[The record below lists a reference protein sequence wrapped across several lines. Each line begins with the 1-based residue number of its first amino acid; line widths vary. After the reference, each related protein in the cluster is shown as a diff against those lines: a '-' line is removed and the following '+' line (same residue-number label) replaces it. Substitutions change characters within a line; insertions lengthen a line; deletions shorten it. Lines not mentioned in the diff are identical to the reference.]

1 MDKKKKNRDFNS
13 EDSELNFGEIF
24 TTQTRIVL
32 YWRRTAIRVNTF
44 FS

>member
-13 EDSELNFGEIF
+13 ENSVIHFEEMF

-32 YWRRTAIRVNTF
+32 YWKHTAMSVHIFV
-44 FS
+44 S